1 MYCTLIPCHCTLLIH
16 VCICS
21 NLQRA
26 IIRYGVSSAGTA
38 SWWTAPTAP
47 LCKPSRPP
55 TGLKA
60 IGDSIFPPFFP
71 GHWIMTDLWPPLYLQ
86 RRPWLWPFNKALRL
100 PNKIMRQPP
109 ITHRPFPLWVVQVCW
124 GEIHFF
130 FVSNTLCFSTFLCVF
145 SFLVFWS
152 KSEWRK
158 KIYLINFCRQILY
171 N

>member
-1 MYCTLIPCHCTLLIH
+1 MYVSKMFLNTCCSLIPCHCTLLIH

-21 NLQRA
+21 DLQRA

-47 LCKPSRPP
+47 SCRPSRPP
-55 TGLKA
+55 TGLTA

-86 RRPWLWPFNKALRL
+86 RPPWLWPSSKALRL

-109 ITHRPFPLWVVQVCW
+109 ITHRPFPLWVVQVCR
-124 GEIHFF
+124 EKFIF
-130 FVSNTLCFSTFLCVF
+130 FVSNTLCFLYVFVGFFF
-145 SFLVFWS
+145 SFLVF
-152 KSEWRK
+152 
-158 KIYLINFCRQILY
+158 
-171 N
+171 